1 MELHQIKIRSSDC
14 AIVDATIIRSAGSK
28 LKKSVEVQE
37 DGNIVDTPASKD
49 AEARWTIKD
58 SSRHLGF
65 KGHIQTDAGGFVEQV
80 AVTPANAA
88 DVNHFEC
95 FSDKIKEGRKVF
107 ADKGYDSK
115 HNREELKNRELK
127 DGIMKKSHRN
137 QPLTREDIE
146 RNKQLSKT
154 RYVIEQT
161 FAILHRRF
169 RCKRASY
176 FGVAKVR
183 GQMLLKSMCLNLLKA
198 ANKIRI
204 NAPSF
209 A

>member
-1 MELHQIKIRSSDC
+1 MLLLRMRRIL
-14 AIVDATIIRSAGSK
+14 II
-28 LKKSVEVQE
+28 LSVFP
-37 DGNIVDTPASKD
+37 DNIEK
-49 AEARWTIKD
+49 
-58 SSRHLGF
+58 
-65 KGHIQTDAGGFVEQV
+65 
-80 AVTPANAA
+80 
-88 DVNHFEC
+88 C
-95 FSDKIKEGRKVF
+95 RKVF
-107 ADKGYDSK
+107 ADKGYDCR
-115 HNREELKNRELK
+115 HNRKQLKNKGLR

-183 GQMLLKSMCLNLLKA
+183 GQILLKSMCLNLLKA